1 MKIVDQSILILIV
14 GLILWYGIKYTYL
27 FGTNR
32 KSDWYVRLPYFVVCA
47 GTVIFAT
54 VLYALPSCSYNIHI
68 YAAYTIIVSS
78 AALVVDALDGS
89 FSYIAAW
96 SSHPLRTLSPA
107 HTAIIIAMFY
117 LSGAAVQSNE
127 PTACSVATASGSV
140 AFMTALVFTAMFAK
154 GGFLERGNSLD
165 AQWTVP
171 SAANMKQVLHAMHHN
186 VAPEDSGYKITD
198 ATTGE
203 IKWIKK
209 F

>member
-32 KSDWYVRLPYFVVCA
+32 KRDWLVRLPYFIVCA
-47 GTVIFAT
+47 GTVIFTT

-89 FSYIAAW
+89 FPYVAAW
-96 SSHPLRTLSPA
+96 SSHPLHTLSPS

-140 AFMTALVFTAMFAK
+140 AFITAIVFTALFAR
-154 GGFLERGNSLD
+154 GGFLERSD
-165 AQWTVP
+165 VATSRWMVP
-171 SAANMKQVLHAMHHN
+171 SSENMKQVLFCIQNDVTPDAN
-186 VAPEDSGYKITD
+186 GYKIKDSIT
-198 ATTGE
+198 AET
-203 IKWIKK
+203 KWIKK